1 MKKTYIIPKIG
12 IVKLKTY
19 NQLLAGSTKD
29 SHDEDP
35 EEYGAPDMGDDFN
48 W

>member
-1 MKKTYIIPKIG
+1 MKKTYIIPKIE

-19 NQLLAGSTKD
+19 NQLLTVSD
-29 SHDEDP
+29 SHNEDP
-35 EEYGAPDMGDDFN
+35 EEYGAPDMGDDFD